1 MKLKV
6 ESRILYR
13 LQFVMHVLNCPLK
26 LYLTNSHR
34 HLDLLC
40 LLIDPRFPNDSFKQK
55 NSCVFYI
62 PKKRQVLGIL
72 KNQMLTYCKR
82 YAALNRFIKVGGFM
96 LLCIGQP
103 FCFGRISFDEIT
115 FHYIYGCSK
124 RHLSSS

>member
-26 LYLTNSHR
+26 VYLTNSHR

-55 NSCVFYI
+55 NSRVFYI

-82 YAALNRFIKVGGFM
+82 YAALNRFIKSGGFYAS
-96 LLCIGQP
+96 LYRPTFL
-103 FCFGRISFDEIT
+103 FCRISFDEIT